1 MLTSKQTDLI
11 EEVGAAHYELL
22 EHYGWTV
29 ADAGAS
35 PSTKAT
41 GGNDAIPQDELVY
54 KHHNRL
60 QRQIAAAQF
69 EDMAERWQW
78 ITKVGDTAKGVSDE
92 LGLSLQLLHELDQE
106 KKEVINKT
114 NALHERSQTMLEE
127 RDKLQKSIDKIKDR
141 LRHFDCVPD
150 IVKVVEQPDPTQSDD
165 LFRVWSQL
173 DESLAFVEQHFD
185 LNQVNTHRHQFEQ
198 LRNRICLSVRSAV
211 QRSIASSAQKVDEQL
226 QKMAGQ
232 QVRIDSALFYTHFR
246 VSSRSVAPL
255 THALADRVELHESY
269 LTTLEELESYYAS
282 TRFRLLGQS
291 LEAHTRGILAEHD
304 NLGDAARQS
313 SSYILSL
320 CELEREA
327 YEEFFA
333 PRTSQQALWTLLEQL
348 GDLFYNIMRPP
359 VLVCNEIDV
368 LREIADALSVDV
380 LEHHAAKGGETQMAP
395 VLALVYR
402 LHTDAQER
410 LIYRTETYI
419 RDMVSGYQVT
429 DADVNYPSVLL
440 KHLEGP
446 VDGEFRRGW
455 FPTLDRV
462 LLMLSKVYRILEV
475 PTFQGIAQDSVN
487 VCLRSL
493 RQVSDRIAT
502 KYGTPEAPNVDALLF
517 LIKHLL
523 ILREQIASFECDL
536 VSRDRFFS
544 FSNAGSSLMDMVRP
558 DTDMGRRASGLLGLF
573 TPTVQETPNDAKKN
587 IEADL
592 RTACE
597 RFISHQSALIAFP
610 LVDLQVEIKDHGSRG
625 DISKQQFASK
635 TRLKD
640 VCATV
645 WNNLQMQVP
654 MLVCKLRLYLIDSSS
669 SKGQQDAS
677 NAVGLMFK
685 PVQNSLVDSWRHFEQ
700 FLIDKLQTDRA
711 ALDAMDFHDVTE
723 VHLLLKSLFDFCM
736 DEPLRDLC
744 CRVGL
749 IEDARTGLGL
759 PIPADKLQSGIQSST
774 VSANAS
780 TDALP
785 ESTGDPA
792 APASQPQ

>member
-1 MLTSKQTDLI
+1 MLTARQTELI

-35 PSTKAT
+35 PSTKPTGDGDAT
-41 GGNDAIPQDELVY
+41 HSPDEIVY
-54 KHHNRL
+54 RHYDRL
-60 QRQIAAAQF
+60 QREMAALQF
-69 EDMAERWQW
+69 EDMADRWEW
-78 ITKVGDTAKGVSDE
+78 ITTVGKTATGVSDE
-92 LGLSLQLLHELDQE
+92 FGLSLQLLRELDDE
-106 KKEVINKT
+106 KKQVIAKT
-114 NALHERSQTMLEE
+114 NALHERSQQMLEE
-127 RDKLQKSIDKIKDR
+127 RDKLQKNIDKIKDR

-150 IVKVVEQPDPTQSDD
+150 IVKVVELPDPTQSDD
-165 LFRVWSQL
+165 LFRVWAQL

-226 QKMAGQ
+226 QKMEGQ

-246 VSSRSVAPL
+246 VSSRSTAPL
-255 THALADRVELHESY
+255 THALADRIELHDSY

-282 TRFRLLGQS
+282 TRFRLLGNA
-291 LEAHTRGILAEHD
+291 LEAHMRGILSDHD

-333 PRTSQQALWTLLEQL
+333 PRASQQALWSLLEQL
-348 GDLFYNIMRPP
+348 GDLFYNILRPP
-359 VLVCNEIDV
+359 VLVCNEIDI

-380 LEHHAAKGGETQMAP
+380 LEHHAAKGAENQMAP

-429 DADVNYPSVLL
+429 DADVNYPGVLL
-440 KHLEGP
+440 KHLDGP
-446 VDGEFRRGW
+446 ADGEFRRGW

-462 LLMLSKVYRILEV
+462 LLILSKVYRILEV

-544 FSNAGSSLMDMVRP
+544 FASAGSSLMEMVRP

-573 TPTVQETPNDAKKN
+573 APTMEETPNDAKKN

-625 DISKQQFASK
+625 DILKQPFASK
-635 TRLKD
+635 ARLKD
-640 VCATV
+640 VCSTV
-645 WNNLQMQVP
+645 WNNIQMQIP
-654 MLVCKLRLYLIDSSS
+654 MFVCKLRLYLVD
-669 SKGQQDAS
+669 GQQDAGS
-677 NAVGLMFK
+677 SVGLMFK

-700 FLIDKLQTDRA
+700 FLIDKLQTDRN
-711 ALDAMDFHDVTE
+711 ALEEMDFHDVTE

-736 DEPLRDLC
+736 EEPLKDLC

-749 IEDARTGLGL
+749 LEDARESFGL
-759 PIPADKLQSGIQSST
+759 PIPLDKLQSGIQSST

-780 TDALP
+780 SDALP

-792 APASQPQ
+792 ASAAQPQ